1 MLDRDAR
8 ESDLGALGLGM
19 SIDDVLRLLGDPLSM
34 EPLADGGF
42 VMEFVVWGK
51 WPLPNGKLTSASR
64 TVKLTFSR
72 ERQLL
77 KKPRARPPSNER
89 TRPD

>member
-1 MLDRDAR
+1 
-8 ESDLGALGLGM
+8 M
-19 SIDDVLRLLGDPLSM
+19 SIYDVLRLLGDPLSM

-42 VMEFVVWGK
+42 AMQFIVWGK

-64 TVKLTFSR
+64 TVTLTFSR

-77 KKPRARPPSNER
+77 KRPRARPPNNEMQR
-89 TRPD
+89 TKPD